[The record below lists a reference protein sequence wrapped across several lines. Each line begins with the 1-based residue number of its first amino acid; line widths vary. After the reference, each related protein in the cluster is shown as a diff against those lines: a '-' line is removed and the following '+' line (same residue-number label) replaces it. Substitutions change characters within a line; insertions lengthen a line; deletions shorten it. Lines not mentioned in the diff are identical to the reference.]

1 MAQSFPSGGMIEYI
15 VSQEY
20 ARKVLTEESSFS
32 FECGM
37 EEVRCPHIFFP
48 KRWLLTLVK
57 ILGIQWMRYIH
68 GGTFFR
74 DVDSVVRELST
85 KKLRSIAKETWPV
98 FELGVSELLNTVQD
112 EKPVDILPHVKRIMA
127 QATIRILLG
136 PTYQNEEDVNRI
148 LDISADVAELMGLR
162 RHESR
167 MAHKYPR
174 LWRTLTLTKIV
185 LIRLPLDI
193 GLVFARRLW
202 ADISSREKHRDPE
215 DETIF
220 SHLVDRYASTSGSV
234 SFLSKLWIM
243 ILILTVIFGSVH
255 QTAVIIVWVTYFLA
269 IHPDCQKSI
278 RDEAESLV
286 RSEMSG
292 SGSEYKA
299 LQDATLVDSFVR
311 EVLRMKGDTV
321 NAVRVA
327 VRDVELA
334 GHRIPK
340 GSCLSWYP
348 WPQVPRQTNVR

>member
-32 FECGM
+32 FERGM
-37 EEVRCPHIFFP
+37 EE
-48 KRWLLTLVK
+48 
-57 ILGIQWMRYIH
+57 ILGIHWMRYIH

-174 LWRTLTLTKIV
+174 LWRTLTL
-185 LIRLPLDI
+185 
-193 GLVFARRLW
+193 
-202 ADISSREKHRDPE
+202 
-215 DETIF
+215 
-220 SHLVDRYASTSGSV
+220 
-234 SFLSKLWIM
+234 
-243 ILILTVIFGSVH
+243 
-255 QTAVIIVWVTYFLA
+255 
-269 IHPDCQKSI
+269 
-278 RDEAESLV
+278 
-286 RSEMSG
+286 
-292 SGSEYKA
+292 
-299 LQDATLVDSFVR
+299 
-311 EVLRMKGDTV
+311 
-321 NAVRVA
+321 
-327 VRDVELA
+327 
-334 GHRIPK
+334 
-340 GSCLSWYP
+340 
-348 WPQVPRQTNVR
+348 